1 LGIWKHVF
9 RKALDPASAIY
20 LSDYLIHLL
29 VVDAAF
35 RGWMTLCRKTCL
47 ADWVNSEYAKS
58 FA

>member
-1 LGIWKHVF
+1 MFFGRRLT
-9 RKALDPASAIY
+9 PASAIY

-35 RGWMTLCRKTCL
+35 RGWMALCRKTCL